1 MPFLPQ
7 RATIESYG
15 DGGFRFAH
23 LSHLGSLLVLPSGMH
38 PWPTNSLAKANIKDF
53 ALVLAEK
60 HNIDFLLLGTGETMT
75 PPPEK
80 LLSALAK
87 EGVQVDWMA
96 TGSAVR
102 TYNIV
107 LAEKRRVAAALI
119 AVDKAHG

>member
-15 DGGFRFAH
+15 NGGFRFAH
-23 LSHLGSLLVLPSGMH
+23 LSHIGSLMVLPSGMH
-38 PWPTNSLAKANIKDF
+38 PWTLTSLTSATLKSF
-53 ALVLAEK
+53 ALMLAEK
-60 HNIDFLLLGTGETMT
+60 KEFDFLLLGTGENMV
-75 PPPEK
+75 PPPER
-80 LLSALAK
+80 LLAELSK
-87 EGVQVDWMA
+87 EGVQVDWMS

-107 LAEKRRVAAALI
+107 LAEQRRVAAALI

>member
-1 MPFLPQ
+1 MSFLPH

-38 PWPTNSLAKANIKDF
+38 PWPVLSLGDITPKSF
-53 ALVLAEK
+53 VLLLAEK
-60 HNIDFLLLGTGETMT
+60 NDIDFLLLGTGETMT
-75 PPPEK
+75 PPPEN

-102 TYNIV
+102 TYNVV

>member
-1 MPFLPQ
+1 MSFLPH

-38 PWPTNSLAKANIKDF
+38 PWPVSSLKELSLKSF
-53 ALVLAEK
+53 AHLLAEK
-60 HNIDFLLLGTGETMT
+60 NDIDFLLLGTGETMT
-75 PPPEK
+75 PPPEN

-102 TYNIV
+102 TYNVV

-119 AVDKAHG
+119 AVDKAYG